1 VPREQSAETRAVQFA
16 REDDAEAQA
25 TTGRRFSQ
33 GTRPVIRWVKGDG
46 RDDAITRAAI
56 GQATR
61 LFGDKVDYCLCTN
74 GISAAR
80 ARLILEWATQPV
92 EWWPVTPE
100 DNAALAK
107 ALAEAGCAPERFGY
121 WWKWFPERVRPDAP
135 EWVLDGDMVVVAA
148 PPWLPEWLAGRD
160 PLRLTQD
167 DDWPIDQMYG
177 RYAGMIDPAQKLY
190 SGLASLPP
198 GQRYMGAVE
207 DILATQPLAAPH
219 DGVRHMC
226 EQGVIAAAFQRLG
239 ARPIPL
245 HEFPFAR
252 AFEAGLNFGRQGNL
266 GRGWGYHFGNAFR
279 RDNPHFTALSAAGA
293 VLRLDRR
300 PGPVARAS
308 WLGALAQWGLPGWST
323 PEGMASLLARHAQHF
338 AGFDVLELGTSRGRL
353 TSILTNLG
361 CRVTTL
367 DKHERGA
374 AQNLAEAQV
383 TVVQA
388 EAAAWLS
395 TCTATFALVIVDLHG
410 NSPEDWARL
419 GPLLLPRLAPGG
431 LLLVSN
437 ATLYRIPEWHAET
450 GVQRFLDGLGPD
462 WTWVVHETPAPGLAV
477 IARTHD
483 QSRAARRGD
492 ADLRLL
498 VDGDELWPSSRTGP
512 RHVFRLLAPTGKLRL
527 RSRSE
532 VPKQAGRGADSRRLG
547 VGVRRI
553 AVEGPGFTLAI
564 QPGFQDFGPGFHG
577 NEGALRWTDGDATLD
592 LPMLARAHGP
602 VTITI
607 DIYEQ
612 RDYPAPWPAPWPDPE
627 PPR

>member
-1 VPREQSAETRAVQFA
+1 MPSEQSAETRAVQSA
-16 REDDAEAQA
+16 RDDDSEAQSIA
-25 TTGRRFSQ
+25 GRRFSQ

-46 RDDAITRAAI
+46 RDDPITRAAI

-74 GISAAR
+74 GIGAAR
-80 ARLILEWATQPV
+80 ARWIMEWATQPV
-92 EWWPVTPE
+92 EWWPAAPQ
-100 DNAALAK
+100 DNPALAD
-107 ALAEAGCAPERFGY
+107 ALTAAGCAPARFGY
-121 WWKWFPERVRPDAP
+121 WWKWFPERVRPEAA
-135 EWVLDGDMVVVAA
+135 EWVLDGDMVIVA
-148 PPWLPEWLAGRD
+148 PPPWFAEWLAGRD

-167 DDWPIDQMYG
+167 DSWPMDQMYG
-177 RYAGMIDPAQKLY
+177 HYTGLVDPQLRLY

-198 GQRYMGAVE
+198 GLRYMGEVA
-207 DILATQPLAAPH
+207 DILAAQPLVAPH
-219 DGVRHMC
+219 DGVRDMC

-252 AFEAGLNFGRQGNL
+252 AFEPGLDFGKQGNT
-266 GRGWGYHFGNAFR
+266 GRAWGFHFGNAFR
-279 RDNPHFTALSAAGA
+279 RENPHFTTLSAAGV

-300 PGPVARAS
+300 PGPIARAA

-323 PEGMASLLARHAQHF
+323 PGNMASLIARHAQHF
-338 AGFDVLELGTSRGRL
+338 AGFPVLDLGTSRGRL
-353 TSILTNLG
+353 TSILASLG

-367 DKHERGA
+367 DKHDRGA

-395 TCTATFALVIVDLHG
+395 TCTATFALIIVDLHG
-410 NSPEDWARL
+410 NSPADWARL

-450 GVQRFLDGLGPD
+450 GVQGFLDGLGPD

-477 IARTHD
+477 IARAHEGP
-483 QSRAARRGD
+483 RADRRGD

-498 VDGDELWPSSRTGP
+498 VDGDEMWPSSRTGQ
-512 RHVFRLLAPTGKLRL
+512 RHVFRLMGPTGPLRL

-532 VPKQAGRGADSRRLG
+532 VPKQAGQGSGDSRRLG

-553 AVEGPGFTLAI
+553 AVEGPGFNLAI
-564 QPGFQDFGPGFHG
+564 LPGWQGFGPGFHS
-577 NEGALRWTDGDATLD
+577 NEGALRWTNGEATID
-592 LPMLARAHGP
+592 LAMLARAHGP
-602 VTITI
+602 VTVTI
-607 DIYEQ
+607 DAYEQ
-612 RDYPAPWPAPWPDPE
+612 RDYPAPWPDPE
-627 PPR
+627 PPG